1 MSRISIYTELL
12 KDLGYL
18 AEDVPTNGTVPV
30 FSSVAEELSA
40 LRTGAVIRDI
50 SAFTHLL
57 LRGNDSLDF
66 VHRISTNAVKDLQL
80 NQTQRTIFTNEKGRI
95 LDSVLLLRMQ
105 DVLHIF
111 GNEGSEELLSYW
123 LNKYIIADD
132 VKTESAYKQQFAFEA
147 LGPQAEPLMILL
159 FGEAAKGAEL
169 NKVYTA
175 LCESH
180 VIHFTP
186 QKLANGKK
194 KYIIFGPAAA
204 GREVLRQC
212 KYSSSIIEVKMLG
225 NEAWNIY
232 RVEEG
237 IPGKNELNDKFN
249 PLEAKLA
256 AEISFTKGC
265 YIGQEVIARLD
276 SYGKTQRELCG
287 FLIGE
292 PLTSDTA
299 IKVFNAEGGEV
310 GEITSLA
317 PLDGRGT
324 TIGLGY
330 LKKQFLKEDGELFSK
345 IGETEVP
352 VIIRNFVN
360 A

>member
-1 MSRISIYTELL
+1 MSRTSIYTDLL

-18 AEDVPTNGTVPV
+18 AEEVPTNGTVPV
-30 FSSVAEELSA
+30 FSSVEEELGA

-50 SAFTHLL
+50 SASTHLI
-57 LRGNDSLDF
+57 LRGNDTLDF
-66 VHRISTNAVKDLQL
+66 LHRISTNSVKDMQV
-80 NQTQRTIFTNEKGRI
+80 NQTTRTIFTNEKGRI

-111 GNEGSEELLSYW
+111 GNEGSEEVLAYW

-194 KYIIFGPAAA
+194 KYLIFGPAAA

-212 KYSSSIIEVKMLG
+212 KYSSAIIEVKLLG
-225 NEAWNIY
+225 NEAWTIY
-232 RVEEG
+232 RLEEG
-237 IPGKNELNDKFN
+237 IPGKNELNDKYN
-249 PLEAKLA
+249 PLEAKLNS
-256 AEISFTKGC
+256 EISFTKGC

-292 PLTSDTA
+292 PLQSEA
-299 IKVFNAEGGEV
+299 SLKVFSESGEEA

-317 PLDGRGT
+317 LLDGRGT

-330 LKKQFLKEDGELFSK
+330 LKKQFLKEDVELYSK
-345 IGETEVP
+345 IGETEFP
-352 VIIRNFVN
+352 VIIRNFVT